1 MMGKKHSFTS
11 CSEKAL
17 IEGKVS
23 LSDYPIAD
31 IIYGTQKQFSSQTNA
46 LISQYYDNG
55 GKLLISA
62 ANAGCPDIGGN
73 VTSQV
78 KQKSISTLSGCGLT
92 FNIYREMNPESY
104 CVPAPSVLTPA
115 GEAFAILTYADGTY
129 AAIAQPQRF
138 VRLGF
143 PLESIT
149 ERQKLNALTQAFITF
164 LE

>member
-1 MMGKKHSFTS
+1 MKKRILVTLL
-11 CSEKAL
+11 AM
-17 IEGKVS
+17 VMV
-23 LSDYPIAD
+23 
-31 IIYGTQKQFSSQTNA
+31 FSMAFSMT
-46 LISQYYDNG
+46 
-55 GKLLISA
+55 
-62 ANAGCPDIGGN
+62 
-73 VTSQV
+73 
-78 KQKSISTLSGCGLT
+78 GCGSDAEATWADKYVALLDSGEARDYEGYGELQGELAAIAEEIGAT
-92 FNIYREMNPESY
+92 YVY
-104 CVPAPSVLTPA
+104 VLTPA